1 MALVTYTWRKA
12 QLVDRSVAALFSM
25 RYALPMKHVPKE
37 TTDDALIQ
45 EFLNKGGK
53 VSVGKT
59 KPPKA
64 ELGLSNNQW
73 NNKLTKEEKAARDKK

>member
-1 MALVTYTWRKA
+1 MLPAYGMKERT
-12 QLVDRSVAALFSM
+12 DR
-25 RYALPMKHVPKE
+25 MKHVPKE
-37 TTDDALIQ
+37 NTDDALIQ

-59 KPPKA
+59 KPLKP
-64 ELGLSNNQW
+64 ELGLSNNVW

>member
-1 MALVTYTWRKA
+1 MK
-12 QLVDRSVAALFSM
+12 QL
-25 RYALPMKHVPKE
+25 PKK

-59 KPPKA
+59 KPQPR
-64 ELGLSNNQW
+64 ELGLSNNVW
-73 NNKLTKEEKAARDKK
+73 NTKLTKDEKAARDKK

>member
-1 MALVTYTWRKA
+1 MLKDSPAHFHPLPATRHSAT
-12 QLVDRSVAALFSM
+12 LS
-25 RYALPMKHVPKE
+25 PMKHVPKE

-45 EFLNKGGK
+45 EFLDKGGK

-59 KPPKA
+59 KPLAA
-64 ELGLSNNQW
+64 ELGLSNNVW

>member
-1 MALVTYTWRKA
+1 MTRPIGY
-12 QLVDRSVAALFSM
+12 D
-25 RYALPMKHVPKE
+25 YAMKHVPKN

-59 KPPKA
+59 KPLPS
-64 ELGLSNNQW
+64 ELGLSNNTW
-73 NNKLTKEEKAARDKK
+73 NNKLTKEEKAARGKR